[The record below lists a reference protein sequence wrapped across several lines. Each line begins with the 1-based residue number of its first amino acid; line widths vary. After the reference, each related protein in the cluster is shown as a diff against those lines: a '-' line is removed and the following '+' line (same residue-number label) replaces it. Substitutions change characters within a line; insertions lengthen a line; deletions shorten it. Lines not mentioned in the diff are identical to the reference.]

1 MWERSAGSGSIA
13 RPRLIPEFEPR
24 PGHWAGWA
32 GTPLGATP
40 PPGGK
45 ATPARAQVTDSQGSD
60 SPGLDPGRRS
70 FSSSSSPLV
79 QFQLEIP
86 LHLVVDVDT
95 PA

>member
-13 RPRLIPEFEPR
+13 RLRLIPEFEPR

-40 PPGGK
+40 PAGGE
-45 ATPARAQVTDSQGSD
+45 ATPARAWLTDSQGSD

-70 FSSSSSPLV
+70 FSCSSSPLV

>member
-40 PPGGK
+40 PPGGE
-45 ATPARAQVTDSQGSD
+45 ATPARAWVTDSQGSD
-60 SPGLDPGRRS
+60 SPGLDPGGLSHAHLHRS
-70 FSSSSSPLV
+70 SNSNSKS
-79 QFQLEIP
+79 
-86 LHLVVDVDT
+86 HLVVDVDT